1 MTTHTTMQLDKVGL
15 DCSVAE
21 SKEADIDS
29 GVQCLVDYASNLF
42 EAYIL
47 SLESTFNAVIFVKQG
62 KHVTYIYRFFMLP
75 QERSVQNDKFS
86 FSIYLCYLVYAPLYI
101 AGPIV
106 SFNAFASQLDMPQNN
121 YSVRDV
127 SWYGLR
133 WLFSLF
139 LMELMTHLFYY
150 NAFAISGLW
159 KQLSPMDVFII
170 GYGVLNFMW
179 LKFFL
184 MWRYFRLWS
193 LICGIEAPENMPRCI
208 NNCYNLE
215 SFWKNWHASFNKWLV
230 RKLLSWAW
238 LTCLFFVPEMILK
251 SLANAFQAESAFG
264 EFIFRELS
272 AVAGAV
278 TITCLMVCPFSYI
291 SLKSDEVLNL
301 TWNGLV
307 ISHETEHGLGFP
319 GNPSLM
325 FGGKVANLVGYV
337 IGPSGINWFISQ
349 FLQKEGLPI
358 LGGMFITFYVGTKVN
373 HMTYPS
379 IGSLLSLDFT
389 WRVCGVKDIAKT
401 FVTRLHRVIFPKLWT
416 WEGTKTTS
424 ELMGPSSVPD
434 SHFSIMAYFQILY
447 NPMTCSVCSQ
457 CRPKSNQCMQVG
469 NNWKFTNL
477 GTYCNPAPPSQCSIH
492 ASFISFLIHSM
503 PYKVQFICILEQLSI
518 FMLHQSSMNLIL
530 EQLSLILG
538 RRVTHNLLSFPA
550 CLSGKIA
557 STKASDEGKMRQW
570 DRRVDPVTS
579 L

>member
-1 MTTHTTMQLDKVGL
+1 MKSCWKKRELTFLILYALLFYIIIIRRSLQISHDYSHKVFGLRPGWVPDQLNDVSDAQWRNFRGNLPILTVVFGIFAFVANLLRAYCQLKARGMAVVWLLISLIYLAYLHGACIIFVL
-15 DCSVAE
+15 SIASANFLLVKIFARTKYFSSV
-21 SKEADIDS
+21 
-29 GVQCLVDYASNLF
+29 LWTFNLF
-42 EAYIL
+42 FLMYNRIHEGY
-47 SLESTFNAVIFVKQG
+47 SFSTFGQHWAYLDNFRGAFRWHICFNFVILRMISFGYDYHWAHQG
-62 KHVTYIYRFFMLP
+62 SHFDQKKHIQRCHICKAGKACYLHL

-230 RKLLSWAW
+230 RYMYIPLGGSQRKLLNIWVIFTFVAIWHDLEWKLLSWAW

-278 TITCLMVCPFSYI
+278 TITCLMV
-291 SLKSDEVLNL
+291 
-301 TWNGLV
+301 
-307 ISHETEHGLGFP
+307 
-319 GNPSLM
+319 
-325 FGGKVANLVGYV
+325 ANLVGYV

-358 LGGMFITFYVGTKVN
+358 LGGMFITFYVGTKLMF
-373 HMTYPS
+373 H
-379 IGSLLSLDFT
+379 ID
-389 WRVCGVKDIAKT
+389 DAKK
-401 FVTRLHRVIFPKLWT
+401 RK
-416 WEGTKTTS
+416 
-424 ELMGPSSVPD
+424 
-434 SHFSIMAYFQILY
+434 
-447 NPMTCSVCSQ
+447 
-457 CRPKSNQCMQVG
+457 
-469 NNWKFTNL
+469 
-477 GTYCNPAPPSQCSIH
+477 
-492 ASFISFLIHSM
+492 
-503 PYKVQFICILEQLSI
+503 
-518 FMLHQSSMNLIL
+518 HQ
-530 EQLSLILG
+530 
-538 RRVTHNLLSFPA
+538 H
-550 CLSGKIA
+550 
-557 STKASDEGKMRQW
+557 
-570 DRRVDPVTS
+570 
-579 L
+579 